1 MENAFPIILELQ
13 TPQSADKILSFTKT
27 VLSRINE
34 HKELSTE
41 QQRRIKLIL
50 IELVTNSIKHSED
63 GTSQIKLVI
72 DHPSLTIQKSEKG
85 LQIEFSSGSQQIP
98 FPEID
103 KRLKISFSEQNK
115 HHIQTLDKYK
125 FRFLNPYLEG
135 LTIEHMPEH
144 FGFYIITMASDSF
157 IYQYDPEV
165 KENRYIV
172 NIDFPEA

>member
-1 MENAFPIILELQ
+1 MAKSFPILLELQ
-13 TPQSADKILSFTKT
+13 TPESVDEIYSFTKS
-27 VLSRINE
+27 VLEKINA
-34 HKELSTE
+34 HKELNQDQ
-41 QQRRIKLIL
+41 QQRIKMIL
-50 IELVTNSIKHSED
+50 IELVTNSIKHSEE

-72 DHPSLTIQKSEKG
+72 DHPSLTIQKLEKG

-103 KRLKISFSEQNK
+103 KKLKISFSEENK
-115 HHIQTLDKYK
+115 HHIQTLDQYK
-125 FRFLNPYLEG
+125 FKFLNPYLEG

-172 NIDFPEA
+172 NIDL

>member
-1 MENAFPIILELQ
+1 MTNAFPIILELE
-13 TPQSADKILSFTKT
+13 TPQSVDEIYSFTKS
-27 VLSRINE
+27 VLKAVNE
-34 HKELSTE
+34 HKELSMD

-72 DHPSLTIQKSEKG
+72 DHPSLTIQKFEKG

-98 FPEID
+98 FEEID
-103 KRLKISFSEQNK
+103 KRLKISFSEENR

-125 FRFLNPYLEG
+125 FKFLNPYLEG
-135 LTIEHMPEH
+135 LNIEHMPEH

-157 IYQYDPEV
+157 IYQYDPES

-172 NIDFPEA
+172 NIDFHE